1 MFYPVRNISSQVVV
15 DTLERYYF
23 PMYGTPQA
31 IVTDNASV
39 FRCKRIKQMCF
50 KWAIE
55 HITTT
60 PYYPQG
66 SLVERA
72 NRNLKSALKV
82 FHHQSQERWD
92 EDLPWIS
99 AAFNTAV
106 HESSKFTPDVLF
118 LGREI
123 KSPLSTRW
131 DLTSHDEAT
140 KEMTSQTFWTQA
152 YNNLKAARDRV
163 ARRYNE
169 NRKPHQYKVEDL
181 VMFKR
186 NLVSSKAEKVTSK
199 LLMRWSQTVVIAK
212 FSGVNNVLLANP
224 DTGVVV
230 RRAHVS
236 QLKPYVN

>member
-1 MFYPVRNISSQVVV
+1 V
-15 DTLERYYF
+15 
-23 PMYGTPQA
+23 QA
-31 IVTDNASV
+31 EN
-39 FRCKRIKQMCF
+39 KCF

-60 PYYPQG
+60 LYYPQD

-140 KEMTSQTFWTQA
+140 KKMARQTFWTQA

-169 NRKPHQYKVEDL
+169 NRKPHQYKVGDL
-181 VMFKR
+181 VMYKR
-186 NLVSSKAEKVTSK
+186 NLVSSEAQKVTGK
-199 LLMRWSQTVVIAK
+199 LLMRWSQPVVIAK
-212 FSGVNNVLLANP
+212 FTGVNNVLLANP

-236 QLKPYVN
+236 QLKSYVN